1 MQAKNKTEASTTPAN
16 DGLPRLAR
24 RYQAHNPEAGRNA
37 SSTVLL
43 RAVIPQSTPNSSQG
57 LRPSRSSRASVSQ
70 KIVAINRADRL
81 VSHTQRVHQYITC
94 GSSVQ
99 VQAAPMATFSEKIQR
114 AVRKIGMHVSA
125 EKRLL
130 RLSNTNADAG
140 EYVPKMRNTPPMR

>member
-43 RAVIPQSTPNSSQG
+43 RAVIPQSKPNSSHA

-81 VSHTQRVHQYITC
+81 VSQTQRVHQYITC
-94 GSSVQ
+94 GSRVQ
-99 VQAAPMATFSEKIQR
+99 VQAAPMATFSENIQR
-114 AVRKIGMHVSA
+114 AVRKIGTQVST
-125 EKRLL
+125 ENKLL
-130 RLSNTNADAG
+130 RLTKTNPAAG
-140 EYVPKMRNTPPMR
+140 D